1 MRNKAILFSLILV
14 ASSAVLAEQNSLEA
28 QTKQAVKGKVTEV
41 TPNAVEKVEATNQ
54 TLDKAKTLKEG
65 AEIAPDTL
73 QDQPK
78 EAEKSIETLKTGK
91 ETTENLK
98 GKAGDVAKSTK
109 SIKSKAKVKAAEK
122 ALELPH

>member
-14 ASSAVLAEQNSLEA
+14 ASSAVLAEQSSLEA
-28 QTKQAVKGKVTEV
+28 VTKQAAQGKPTEV

-65 AEIAPDTL
+65 AEIAPDAL

-78 EAEKSIETLKTGK
+78 EAVKEKTTEVVPK
-91 ETTENLK
+91 EATENLK
-98 GKAGDVAKSTK
+98 GKVESTPKSTK
-109 SIKSKAKVKAAEK
+109 SIKSKTKGKAAEK

>member
-14 ASSAVLAEQNSLEA
+14 ASNAVLAEQSSLETA
-28 QTKQAVKGKVTEV
+28 AKGKATEV

-65 AEIAPDTL
+65 AEIAPDAL

-78 EAEKSIETLKTGK
+78 EAEKSVETLKTGK

-98 GKAGDVAKSTK
+98 GKVGDVPKSTK
-109 SIKSKAKVKAAEK
+109 AIKSKAKGKAAEK